1 MLTIQTIAQFHSRLY
16 WVWVFRRIFLVYFP
30 TFSRCVSIISTGHLA
45 LVSQTL
51 RLPFYPKIKGRWLF
65 QTLIYIGQYRCM
77 WRFFVIFR
85 KREAE
90 AADSFE
96 FSTKYTWLCMQSYLI
111 FIKSWVGALGMRPA
125 ACFISKTPLLAY
137 KMKSGQ
143 VVFYLLIV
151 SFRWTTFR

>member
-1 MLTIQTIAQFHSRLY
+1 MLTIQTIVKFHSRPY
-16 WVWVFRRIFLVYFP
+16 WVWVFRRIFSI
-30 TFSRCVSIISTGHLA
+30 FSHVFERLLIISTGHLA
-45 LVSQTL
+45 LLSQTL

-77 WRFFVIFR
+77 WRFSVIFW

-96 FSTKYTWLCMQSYLI
+96 FSTKYNWLCMQSYFI

-125 ACFISKTPLLAY
+125 ARVISKTPLLTY
-137 KMKSGQ
+137 ETKTRQ
-143 VVFYLLIV
+143 VVFDLLIV

>member
-1 MLTIQTIAQFHSRLY
+1 MLTIQTIVKFHSRPY
-16 WVWVFRRIFLVYFP
+16 WVWVFRRIFSI
-30 TFSRCVSIISTGHLA
+30 FSHVFERLLIISTGHLA
-45 LVSQTL
+45 LLSQTL
-51 RLPFYPKIKGRWLF
+51 RLPFYPKIKERWLS

-77 WRFFVIFR
+77 WRFSVIFR

-96 FSTKYTWLCMQSYLI
+96 FSTKYTWLCMQSYFI
-111 FIKSWVGALGMRPA
+111 FYKKLSRGLGVRPA

>member
-1 MLTIQTIAQFHSRLY
+1 MLTIQTIVKFHSRPY
-16 WVWVFRRIFLVYFP
+16 WVWVFRRIFSI
-30 TFSRCVSIISTGHLA
+30 FSHVFERLLIISTGHLA
-45 LVSQTL
+45 LLSQTL

-77 WRFFVIFR
+77 WRFSVIFR

-96 FSTKYTWLCMQSYLI
+96 FSTKYTWLCMQSYFI

-125 ACFISKTPLLAY
+125 ASVISKTPLLTY
-137 KMKSGQ
+137 ETKTRQ
-143 VVFYLLIV
+143 VVFDLLIV